1 MLACLVGVCA
11 YALRALHCCGAQLSP
26 SDAANQ
32 AMLTCWLAT
41 GAAIL
46 LDGLVS
52 GLLVMPV
59 SQLWLAIYA
68 GLAW

>member
-1 MLACLVGVCA
+1 MRLRP
-11 YALRALHCCGAQLSP
+11 LRALHLLRTVAVKRRRQSG
-26 SDAANQ
+26 DAD
-32 AMLTCWLAT
+32 LLAGY

-52 GLLVMPV
+52 GPLVMPV

-68 GLAW
+68 GLAWGWCSRFP